1 MNKPLSGRIALVTGA
16 GRMRGIGR
24 ATALRLAADGAAVV
38 VSAAPRDP
46 ATFPEDEK
54 AQGWK
59 GAASVAAEIEAQGG
73 QAIAIDCDVTDV
85 SQVAAMIAE
94 AENKLGTPD
103 AIVNNAG
110 TAGGAGAKSLLD
122 IDDDTWHRT
131 IDINLNGVYN
141 VCRAAGRA
149 MRAAGKP
156 GAIVNISSLAGRAGM
171 ANYGGYCA
179 SKFGVIGLTQQLAL
193 ELVSLGIRINCLCP
207 GLIDTD
213 MLDGTFQR
221 IADRSKKYDF
231 AAVKQNSVRSIP
243 MRRQGRPEEQAAMIA
258 FLLGPDSAYMTGQTV
273 NVDGGVRFD

>member
-38 VSAAPRDP
+38 VSASPRDP

>member
-1 MNKPLSGRIALVTGA
+1 MSGPLDGRIALVTGA

-24 ATALRLAADGAAVV
+24 AAALRLSVDGAAVI

-46 ATFPEDEK
+46 STFPDEEK

-59 GAASVAAEIEAQGG
+59 GAASVVAEIEAQGG
-73 QAIAIDCDVTDV
+73 RAIAVDCDVTDV
-85 SQVAAMIAE
+85 AQVAAMFAE
-94 AENKLGTPD
+94 AESRLGTPE

-122 IDDDTWHRT
+122 IEDDTWHRT

-156 GAIVNISSLAGRAGM
+156 GAIVNISSLAGRSAL

-193 ELVSLGIRINCLCP
+193 ELVSLGIRVNCLCP

-213 MLDGTFQR
+213 MMDGTFQR
-221 IADRSKKYDF
+221 LADRSQKSDF
-231 AAVKQNSVRSIP
+231 ATVKQKAAQAIP

>member
-38 VSAAPRDP
+38 VSASPRDP

-141 VCRAAGRA
+141 VCRAACRA